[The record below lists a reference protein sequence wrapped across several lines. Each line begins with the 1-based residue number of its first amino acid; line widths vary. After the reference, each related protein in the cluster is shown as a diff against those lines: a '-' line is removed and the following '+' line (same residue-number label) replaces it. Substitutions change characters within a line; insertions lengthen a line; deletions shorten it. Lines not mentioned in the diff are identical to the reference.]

1 MRDRFNLR
9 EWLAQQELVIAS
21 RGRAHY
27 AHGDDSEEDVDY
39 DLDPLSDDEVDRL
52 QVRLEDAQ
60 VAAIMKGPTGDRVRE
75 LWKQADPDV

>member
-1 MRDRFNLR
+1 MPSGFSLR
-9 EWLAQQELVIAS
+9 EWLDQQELVIAS

-27 AHGDDSEEDVDY
+27 GHDDEEDVDY

-52 QVRLEDAQ
+52 QVRLEEAQ

-75 LWKQADPDV
+75 LWREADPDV